1 MASLEERKLKIE
13 ETVKKLTGF
22 MNLSCQVELRE
33 QNEEGKKALFVAVY
47 TPEDAKFLIGRNGE
61 TLRALEHVARLMLTK
76 EGEDLNFIL
85 DVNDYRKSRVTYLV
99 DLAKEAIS
107 RVRNTQKAEALL
119 PMTPYER
126 RVVHMEL
133 ASCPDLATESI
144 GEEPYRRVVIK
155 PYP

>member
-1 MASLEERKLKIE
+1 MIELEQKKSQIE
-13 ETVKKLTGF
+13 ETIKKLASF
-22 MNLSCQVELRE
+22 MNLDCQVELRE
-33 QNEEGKKALFVAVY
+33 QKDDKNALLISIY
-47 TPEDAKFLIGRNGE
+47 TPEDAKFLIGRNGQ
-61 TLRALEHVARLMLTK
+61 TLQALEHLIRLMFVK
-76 EGEDLNFIL
+76 ETETPSLIL

-99 DLAKEAIS
+99 DLAKEAVT

-119 PMTPYER
+119 PMTAYER

-133 ASCPDLATESI
+133 AAAPDVATESI

>member
-1 MASLEERKLKIE
+1 MDNLDQKKPQIQEVIKKI
-13 ETVKKLTGF
+13 TGF
-22 MNLSCQVELRE
+22 MNLDCQVELRE
-33 QNEEGKKALFVAVY
+33 QKDEKNALFISIY
-47 TPEDAKFLIGRNGE
+47 TPEDAKFLIGRNGQ
-61 TLRALEHVARLMLTK
+61 TLQALEHLVRLMFIK
-76 EGEDLNFIL
+76 DIEALNLIL

-99 DLAKEAIS
+99 DLAKEAVT

-133 ASCPDLATESI
+133 AAAPDVATESI